1 MLRGGETEIP
11 ITSSGTLRV
20 KIFIIGYKNQGESI
34 VILFIDTGEKGCP
47 VKYSIVIDCFKY
59 NKRNITDEI
68 LRHYSVSTV
77 SMLCWTHPDL
87 DHSVDIDTL
96 IKKYCKESTQI
107 LLPEHFYNES
117 SDIIT
122 INNKTLRGAA
132 DKVFNLNR
140 LKKRTVANISAT
152 DRGYNEIKSLK
163 FAGVDKDVFVSVN
176 AVTPISSI
184 LANYVKKGKHNVNKN
199 ELSISF
205 IINIDEYYLYFGG
218 DTMNGHI
225 DAINP
230 AYLEQCRF
238 VKIPHHSSDTS
249 TNLVHYL
256 SQDIDTA
263 CTTIFSKHH
272 LPREHVLQEYCNKG
286 KVFSTG
292 GQNNKKYNYGVVE
305 YEYDFS
311 KEEVYMNIKLHGNA
325 ISLN

>member
-11 ITSSGTLRV
+11 ITSSGDLRV
-20 KIFIIGYKNQGESI
+20 KIFVIGYKNQGESI
-34 VILFIDTGEKGCP
+34 IILFIDAGEEGCP

-59 NKRNITDEI
+59 SKRNITDEI
-68 LRHYSVSTV
+68 LRRYSVDTI

-107 LLPEHFYNES
+107 LLPEHFYNEP

-122 INNKTLRGAA
+122 INNKTLQGAV

-140 LKKRTVANISAT
+140 LKKRTVTNISVT
-152 DRGYNEIKSLK
+152 DRGYSEIKSLK
-163 FAGVDKDVFVSVN
+163 FAGVDKSVFVSVN

-184 LANYVKKGKHNVNKN
+184 LANYVKKGNHNVNKN

-205 IINIDEYYLYFGG
+205 IIDIDGYYLYFGG

-238 VKIPHHSSDTS
+238 VKIPHHSYFYKCTF
-249 TNLVHYL
+249 
-256 SQDIDTA
+256 A
-263 CTTIFSKHH
+263 CKN
-272 LPREHVLQEYCNKG
+272 C
-286 KVFSTG
+286 
-292 GQNNKKYNYGVVE
+292 
-305 YEYDFS
+305 
-311 KEEVYMNIKLHGNA
+311 
-325 ISLN
+325 

>member
-11 ITSSGTLRV
+11 ITSSGDLRV
-20 KIFIIGYKNQGESI
+20 KIFVIGYKNQGESI
-34 VILFIDTGEKGCP
+34 IILFIDAGEEGCP
-47 VKYSIVIDCFKY
+47 VKYSIVIGCFKY
-59 NKRNITDEI
+59 SKRNITDEI
-68 LRHYSVSTV
+68 LRRYSVDTI

-107 LLPEHFYNES
+107 LLPEHFYNEP

-122 INNKTLRGAA
+122 INNKTLQGAV

-140 LKKRTVANISAT
+140 LKKRTVTNISVT
-152 DRGYNEIKSLK
+152 DRGYSEIKSLK
-163 FAGVDKDVFVSVN
+163 FAGVDKSVFVSVN

-184 LANYVKKGKHNVNKN
+184 LANYVKKGNHNVNKN

-205 IINIDEYYLYFGG
+205 IIDIDGYYLYFGG

-249 TNLVHYL
+249 TNLLSYL
-256 SQDIDTA
+256 PQEIDTA
-263 CTTIFSKHH
+263 CTTIFSAHK
-272 LPREHVLQEYCNKG
+272 LPKKLVLQEYCNIG

-292 GQNNKKYNYGVVE
+292 SDNNKKYNYGVVE

-311 KEEVYMNIKLHGNA
+311 KEEAEMNVKLHGNA
-325 ISLN
+325 IGLN